1 MTLRT
6 LSNQLAGMIESGEL
20 RRLPCATVKR
30 LRTIQLDIEAHANM
44 TRYVGIV
51 DAAKNAA
58 KLTGQAI
65 QPAHP
70 GAWWRRFWA

>member
-30 LRTIQLDIEAHANM
+30 LRTIQLDIEAHARDVANADM
-44 TRYVGIV
+44 TQRIR
-51 DAAKNAA
+51 K
-58 KLTGQAI
+58 TI